1 MHTHTQQQQHSP
13 VEYTLLLSVSRN
25 MGFQL
30 PLILSCVY
38 MSILAHTNDYS
49 YTCVRVRKYEKNDK
63 LLNQN
68 LRIIFWFAFF
78 ICLYGCNAPQ
88 FSTIYFTIFTSLF
101 IFGSI
106 LNFTHTHTLGSTATT
121 ATTKKQVFSY
131 LEKYRLCFPC
141 LTVLLQYISLL
152 NVVHF
157 QQ

>member
-1 MHTHTQQQQHSP
+1 MHAHTQQQQHSP

-106 LNFTHTHTLGSTATT
+106 LNFTHTHIHWAPQRQLQQQKSKFLVIWKNIDCVFLALPCCYST
-121 ATTKKQVFSY
+121 Y
-131 LEKYRLCFPC
+131 L
-141 LTVLLQYISLL
+141 S
-152 NVVHF
+152 
-157 QQ
+157 